1 MLRAKCFVK
10 ELHEVLPS
18 GWPSKFYTNT
28 FRNRFDSY
36 ASHLFRPGSKK
47 LHTSVAD
54 FQVQQSD
61 PMVVGMTPR
70 RRLPHNFGF
79 VVVPQQWN
87 YIVERFG
94 KLHSKLEPGLHF
106 LIPFIDRIAYVHSLK
121 EEAISIPNQ
130 MAITRDNV
138 TIHIDGVLYVKVED
152 AVLASYGVEN
162 PYRALALLAQT
173 TMRSELGKLSLDKT
187 FEEREALNA
196 RIVNA
201 INDAAKDWGMRC
213 LRYEIRDISPPA
225 NVRKAMELQA
235 EAERRKRAQILDSE
249 GEQQSDINIAEGRK
263 RATILSSEAV
273 RAEQINRANGEAE
286 AILLKANATAK
297 GIATVAASIRANGGL
312 DAVSLR
318 IAEQYIAAFSNLA
331 KESNTILLP
340 SNTNDVSS
348 MVSQALSIFKALTR
362 DESFHVT
369 KQDKTQQATQQQQS
383 SQSQQSDVYS
393 VSPMLRGNS
402 ENDNP
407 N

>member
-1 MLRAKCFVK
+1 MSVGN
-10 ELHEVLPS
+10 V
-18 GWPSKFYTNT
+18 
-28 FRNRFDSY
+28 
-36 ASHLFRPGSKK
+36 
-47 LHTSVAD
+47 HTSAIGH
-54 FQVQQSD
+54 QGQQTD

-79 VVVPQQWN
+79 IVVPQQWN

-94 KLHSKLEPGLHF
+94 KLQARLEPGLHF
-106 LIPFIDRIAYVHSLK
+106 LIPFVDRIAYVHSLK

-152 AVLASYGVEN
+152 AVRTSYGVEN

-187 FEEREALNA
+187 FEEREALNG

-201 INDAAKDWGMRC
+201 INDAVREWGMRC

-249 GEQQSDINIAEGRK
+249 GEQQSEINIAEGRK
-263 RATILSSEAV
+263 RSTILSSEAI
-273 RAEQINRANGEAE
+273 RSEQINRANGEAE
-286 AILLKANATAK
+286 AILLKASATAK
-297 GIATVAASIRANGGL
+297 GITMVAEAIGANGGL

-318 IAEQYIAAFSNLA
+318 VAEQYISAFSNLA

-340 SNTNDVSS
+340 NNTNDISA
-348 MVSQALSIFKALTR
+348 MVSQALTIFKTLSRNDHVFNNKNAK
-362 DESFHVT
+362 DEQVASETTGESAF
-369 KQDKTQQATQQQQS
+369 
-383 SQSQQSDVYS
+383 SQS
-393 VSPMLRGNS
+393 L
-402 ENDNP
+402 ENETHLYPVKDHP
-407 N
+407 NRNTRA